1 MNFAGFDRAKAR
13 LREILAVIQWFI
25 AARKDFFMQKTV
37 LFLGSRREC
46 AANFNAELGTNLK

>member
-25 AARKDFFMQKTV
+25 AARKDFFVQKTV
-37 LFLGSRREC
+37 FVSSLADRMQ
-46 AANFNAELGTNLK
+46 NFNAELGTNLK